1 MKATEIKRAVD
12 EGLTVHWMNP
22 GYEVIRGRE
31 RGQYFICCMNTGH
44 CIMLTHADGATLNGD
59 ELDFFIAHD

>member
-12 EGLTVHWMNP
+12 EGLTVPWMNP
-22 GYEVIRGRE
+22 GYEVIRGGE
-31 RGQYFICCMNTGH
+31 RDQYFICCMNAGH
-44 CIMLTHADGATLNGD
+44 CIMLTHADGVTLNGV